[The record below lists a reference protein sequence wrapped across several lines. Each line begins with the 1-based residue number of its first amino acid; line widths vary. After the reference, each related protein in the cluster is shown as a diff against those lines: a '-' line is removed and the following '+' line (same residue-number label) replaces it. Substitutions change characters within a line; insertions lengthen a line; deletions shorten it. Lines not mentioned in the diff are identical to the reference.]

1 LDKRLA
7 LETVTMTA
15 SPEVA
20 RLRKAGLR
28 ATASRVAVLRVVSE
42 LGGHPDV
49 EAIATAARARI
60 GTLSTQAAYEITRS
74 LTDAGLLRR
83 FQPARS
89 AARYEARVGDNHHHA
104 VCRECGAIEDVEHV
118 IGLEQCATAAHT
130 GGFQLDESEVV
141 FWGLCGAC
149 VRAAGGST

>member
-1 LDKRLA
+1 
-7 LETVTMTA
+7 MTA

-28 ATASRVAVLRVVSE
+28 ATASRVAVLQVVFE

-49 EAIATAARARI
+49 EAITTAARERI

-83 FQPARS
+83 FQPAGS
-89 AARYEARVGDNHHHA
+89 PARYEARVGDNHHHL

-118 IGLEQCATAAHT
+118 VGLEPCATAAHT
-130 GGFQLDESEVV
+130 GSFQIDEPEVV
-141 FWGLCGAC
+141 FWGLCETC
-149 VRAAGGST
+149 VPAAGGV